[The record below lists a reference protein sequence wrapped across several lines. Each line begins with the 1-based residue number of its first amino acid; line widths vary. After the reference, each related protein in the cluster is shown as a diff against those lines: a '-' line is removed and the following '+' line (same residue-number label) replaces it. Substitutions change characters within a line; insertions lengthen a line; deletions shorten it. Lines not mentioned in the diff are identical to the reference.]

1 MKRSRRIAL
10 PLLAAGL
17 GAACAPDAP
26 APTESAAE
34 ATLDAAPLEAPA
46 YDAVEGLRLAVDD
59 AVGRVLPTLGV
70 SQAVTDADAAFDALA
85 AALDTGTAADVRT
98 AAAAAR
104 TAVDALETAGAD
116 EVEVAGLRLVLDAA
130 DVQFPAA

>member
-26 APTESAAE
+26 TPTESAAQ
-34 ATLDAAPLEAPA
+34 AALDLVPVEAPA
-46 YDAVEGLRLAVDD
+46 FDAVEGLQLAVDD

-70 SQAVTDADAAFDALA
+70 SQAVSDADAAFDALA
-85 AALDTGTAADVRT
+85 AALATSTAADVRT

-116 EVEVAGLRLVLDAA
+116 EIEVAGLRLVLDAA
-130 DVQFPAA
+130 EAEFPAT